1 MIIFYQLFDSNLIMK
16 NREETIRKI
25 VTFLNDPD
33 ADGGGIWLPN
43 IQRSFVWSESQIEKI
58 FDSIM
63 REYPIGTLLIW
74 KTKNNVR
81 KRKFIDHYKK
91 DTRLSTYFVIVEDR
105 NKKMLVLDGQQRLQ
119 SLFIGLMGSYERK
132 ELYFDILSGEPA
144 LPDDIRYRFKFFDQ
158 NINNPRFF
166 KFKTIVFS
174 NKQYNQISDDIIA
187 TFSNPLSEDEKQRIR
202 DNVAL
207 IVKVFKTDPTVV
219 YQEIDSIDEELK
231 YSEEDIVE
239 IFIRANSG
247 GTPLGKSDL
256 MFSLLTV
263 SWEESNEKLEELID
277 ELNRTGFTFTR
288 DFILKTCLTLLDKG
302 AAYSIEK
309 FRLETTRDEI
319 VAHWDDISDA
329 IKAVKDYVYGKTF
342 IRTDKALPSYLA
354 LIPLIYFRY
363 HYKEKWNA
371 AKKLDEYILRSLM
384 AGAFGGSPDNLI
396 DQIVKNIKAHED
408 FISINIFDV
417 IRNNGRSLDL
427 NQDSIFQNYYGS
439 KNIHLFFNYWYKD
452 FNYIPSFENNLP
464 QVDHIFPQ
472 SRLKQIKEINPR
484 TGRRDLLRYKKEDRD
499 QFANLMLLTQEENG
513 AGGKTDIL
521 PEVWFANKSPEYL
534 ETHLIPNN
542 PELWKMD
549 KYPEFIEE
557 RKKLI
562 LSKFEN
568 LLLK

>member
-1 MIIFYQLFDSNLIMK
+1 MINFYQLFDTTLIMK

-25 VTFLNDPD
+25 VTFLNDPN

-81 KRKFIDHYKK
+81 KRKFIDHYQK

-158 NINNPRFF
+158 NFNNPRFL

-187 TFSNPLSEDEKQRIR
+187 TFSNTLSEDEKQRIR

-277 ELNRTGFTFTR
+277 ELNKTGFAFSR

-302 AAYSIEK
+302 AAYNIEK
-309 FRLETTRDEI
+309 FRMESTRDEI
-319 VAHWDDISDA
+319 VEHWDTISDA
-329 IKAVKDYVYGKTF
+329 IKDVKDFTFGKTY
-342 IRTDKALPSYLA
+342 IRTDRALPSYLA

-363 HYKEKWNA
+363 HFKQKWNA
-371 AKKLDEYILRSLM
+371 TRNLDEYIIRTLM
-384 AGAFGGSPDNLI
+384 AGAFGGTPDNLI
-396 DQIVKNIKAHED
+396 DKIVKHLKSSQE
-408 FISINIFDV
+408 FVTSDV
-417 IRNNGRSLDL
+417 FTIIRKDGRSLELDP
-427 NQDSIFQNYYGS
+427 DSILGNFYGS
-439 KNIHLFFNYWYKD
+439 KNIHLFFNFWYKD

-472 SRLKQIKEINPR
+472 SKLKQIKDVNPA
-484 TGRRDLLRYKKEDRD
+484 TGRRDLLRYRKEDRD

-513 AGGKTDIL
+513 AGGKCDIL
-521 PEVWFANKSPEYL
+521 PEVWFADKSPEYL
-534 ETHLIPNN
+534 EKHLIPND
-542 PELWKMD
+542 PELWKMEN
-549 KYPEFIEE
+549 YPAFIEE
-557 RKKLI
+557 RKKMI
-562 LSKFEN
+562 LKKFEN

>member
-1 MIIFYQLFDSNLIMK
+1 MK

-25 VTFLNDPD
+25 VTFLNDPN

-81 KRKFIDHYKK
+81 KRKFIDNYQK

-158 NINNPRFF
+158 IVNNPRFL

-187 TFSNPLSEDEKQRIR
+187 TFSNPLSENEKQRIR

-277 ELNRTGFTFTR
+277 ELNKTGFVFTR

-302 AAYSIEK
+302 AAYNIEK
-309 FRLETTRDEI
+309 FRMESTRDEI
-319 VAHWDDISDA
+319 AEKWEAISDA
-329 IKAVKDYVYGKTF
+329 IKDVKDFTFGKTY
-342 IRTDKALPSYLA
+342 IRSDRALPSYLA
-354 LIPLIYFRY
+354 LIPMIYFRF
-363 HYKEKWNA
+363 HFKQKWRVAQN
-371 AKKLDEYILRSLM
+371 LDEYLIRTLM
-384 AGAFGGSPDNLI
+384 AGAFGGTPDNLI
-396 DQIVKNIKAHED
+396 DKIVRNIKKTEEFSVED
-408 FISINIFDV
+408 VFNT
-417 IRNNGRSLDL
+417 IRKDGRSLEIDQETVL
-427 NQDSIFQNYYGS
+427 KNSYGS
-439 KNIHLFFNYWYKD
+439 RNIHLFFNYWYKD

-472 SRLKQIKEINPR
+472 SKLKQIKDVNPA
-484 TGRRDLLRYKKEDRD
+484 TGRRDILHYKKEDRD
-499 QFANLMLLTQEENG
+499 QFANLMLLTQAENG

-521 PEVWFANKSPEYL
+521 PEVWFADKSPEYL
-534 ETHLIPNN
+534 EKHLIPNN
-542 PELWKMD
+542 PDLWKID

-557 RKKLI
+557 RKKMI
-562 LSKFEN
+562 LKKFESI
-568 LLLK
+568 LLK